1 MKLSLK
7 RLLAYWLDFVVL
19 AVVLVGVQLLIYTVT
34 SGFPFDYLDKGYQIE
49 SWVVLSMS
57 LPVWAYF
64 IYFETTRRQTPGK
77 RLLKLAIV
85 DDRKPKLSF
94 LQALGRTF
102 VRLLP
107 WEMTHLIILV
117 PDPWWDVEEPSNQAL
132 IFIPNLLILAYI
144 VVLFVNKGRRGIHDY
159 VARTKVKEL

>member
-7 RLLAYWLDFVVL
+7 RLIAYWLDFVIL
-19 AVVLVGVQLLIYTVT
+19 AVVLVGVQLLLYTVT
-34 SGFPFDYLDKGYQIE
+34 SGFPFDYFDKGFEIE

-64 IYFETTRRQTPGK
+64 ISFEKARRQTLGK
-77 RLLKLAIV
+77 RLLKLVVV
-85 DDRKPKLSF
+85 DERKSTLSF
-94 LQALGRTF
+94 VQALGRTF

-107 WEMTHLIILV
+107 WELTHLIILV

-132 IFIPNLLILAYI
+132 IFIPNLLIVAYI
-144 VVLFVNKGRRGIHDY
+144 VVLFANKGRRGIHDY